1 MIIKYTLLFLLVL
14 YFIFGLSISALTEY
28 SKIGSLAAV
37 FGFIISSAVIKFSQ
51 KYFLDLFAIC
61 CVLSASWL
69 WSSSLSIE
77 VLGNYLTACLAAI
90 FFVNMIFARY
100 ISLEVAIF
108 LSILPFI
115 FNIHAY
121 YYDINYVEIL
131 YGVDAVSAAK
141 RFGGYIGHPNSM
153 VTRLMVPLVLFIV
166 YMDYLRKNKIAILL
180 AILAIC
186 SAFFAIYVSGSK
198 KSILLVVPCVAV
210 LIWRYIFIGGKNNF
224 LLSILT
230 SVLLVSVILF
240 IMPQKYSIFEEAEVF
255 KRFESFI
262 FEADDSTIDRQD
274 LIRTAVTLIFNSI
287 LFGYGLNEFSVISGI
302 GYYSHN
308 NYIELLVSC
317 GLTGFFV
324 YVYVIWGGVF
334 RLVKYDNNNFKWIM
348 LAILVLVLD
357 FTGVSYGDRG
367 SQLILATIVFVGA
380 KYHIPKLVNESKFL

>member
-1 MIIKYTLLFLLVL
+1 MIIKYILICLLTL
-14 YFIFGLSISALTEY
+14 YFIFGLSISAITDF

-37 FGFIISSAVIKFSQ
+37 LGFIISSAIIRFTQ

-61 CVLSASWL
+61 CVLSVSWL
-69 WSSSLSIE
+69 WSSSLSID

-115 FNIHAY
+115 FNMHAY
-121 YYDINYVEIL
+121 YYDINYVENL
-131 YGVDAVSAAK
+131 YGVDAISAAK

-166 YMDYLRKNKIAILL
+166 YMDFLKKNKISILL

-186 SAFFAIYVSGSK
+186 SAFFAVYASGSK
-198 KSILLVVPCVAV
+198 KSILLVVPCMAV
-210 LIWRYIFIGGKNNF
+210 LIWRYIFIGGRNNF
-224 LLSILT
+224 LLSVAT
-230 SVLLVSVILF
+230 SIALVLAILF
-240 IMPQKYSIFEEAEVF
+240 LMPQKDSILEETEVF

-262 FEADDSTIDRQD
+262 FEGDESTMDRQD
-274 LIRTAVTLIFNSI
+274 LVRIAATLIYNSI

-317 GLTGFFV
+317 GIIGLFL
-324 YVYVIWGGVF
+324 YVYVVWGGVF

-348 LAILVLVLD
+348 LAIVVLVLD

-367 SQLILATIVFVGA
+367 SQLILATIVFVSA
-380 KYHIPKLVNESKFL
+380 KYHMPKLVGME